1 MYKIFLAIAIIICLF
16 LGAIFSPYIFP
27 NFLNIDF
34 NNYDLTIKLFSNIS
48 VILASIFGIII
59 AVFLISF
66 QIFKSNYVSYSI
78 KDFFK
83 DPNIGFLFLVY
94 LSTILI
100 SYLSLT
106 FIKLD
111 YYSNKIVNLYYLSL
125 FLFLIC
131 ISILYRSIKLIL
143 TSDYSNNKTKEIIS
157 ALTYEKISEYSEKQ
171 DKLFLHEE
179 DINIDV
185 GKNPHLF
192 LDEMFINAVK
202 RKDGIA
208 VRTFYYKLGEKIFD
222 LLIKSKKPEEKA
234 KIFEFFRE
242 IYIDTAQV
250 AINQYEKSTLE
261 AVLNSFFPIYIFC
274 IDNNIIGKS
283 IKILDKTLNEI
294 LLLIIESNNVLPIRF
309 PIFLYGIKS
318 NIMDI
323 LKKYKKGSDANT
335 ARNQMQIIFNIT
347 DRAIEIRKEN
357 FAKEGLCKII
367 DIVYEVIEEINIQKS
382 RKPEIVEV
390 CFERYKHLVFKMVDR
405 GLFDIDILIYSFN
418 SEKIFNTVKKNI
430 DFSNRILMLYCET
443 LLELADRN
451 ILNEFDIE
459 NLGQF
464 GKKIILHKSDIKKS
478 NEFILYIFNVLNRLR
493 RIIEKSKEMK
503 ASDKFDILYKQIE
516 DMKERIEYSKKDFT
530 QIIGEITSIYTTFK
544 NVKPYLEKKY
554 VPLDWP
560 KQNK

>member
-66 QIFKSNYVSYSI
+66 QIFKSNYVSYLM

-157 ALTYEKISEYSEKQ
+157 ALTYEKISEYFEKY
-171 DKLFLHEE
+171 DKLFLSEVDLE
-179 DINIDV
+179 DVD
-185 GKNPHLF
+185 KNPHLF
-192 LDEMFINAVK
+192 LDEMLINAVK

-208 VRTFYYKLGEKIFD
+208 IKTFYDKLGEKIIY
-222 LLIKSKKPEEKA
+222 LLRKSKRPEEKA

-250 AINQYEKSTLE
+250 AINQYEKSILE
-261 AVLNSFFPIYIFC
+261 TVLNSLFPIYLFC
-274 IDNNIIGKS
+274 IDNNIIGES
-283 IKILDKTLNEI
+283 IKILDKTIEEI
-294 LLLIIESNNVLPIRF
+294 LLLIVESNNVLPIRF

-318 NIMDI
+318 NIVDI
-323 LKKYKKGSDANT
+323 LKKYKKDSDDNP

-347 DRAIEIRKEN
+347 DKAIEIRKEN
-357 FAKEGLCKII
+357 FAKEGLCRII
-367 DIVYEVIEEINIQKS
+367 DIIYEVIEENNIQKS
-382 RKPEIVEV
+382 RKSEIVEQ
-390 CFERYKHLVFKMVDR
+390 CFVIYKYLVFKMYDR
-405 GLFDIDILIYSFN
+405 GLFDIGILMYSFD
-418 SEKIFNTVKKNI
+418 SEKIFNTVKKNVE
-430 DFSNRILMLYCET
+430 FSNQIVMLYCEI
-443 LLELADRN
+443 LLELANRN
-451 ILNEFDIE
+451 ILDEFVIDD
-459 NLGQF
+459 LGEL
-464 GKKIILHKSDIKKS
+464 GKKIILNQSTIDNS
-478 NEFILYIFNVLNRLR
+478 NDFIRFIFNTLNRLR
-493 RIIEKSKEMK
+493 GIIEKSKEIGVR
-503 ASDKFDILYKQIE
+503 DKFDILYKQIE
-516 DMKERIEYSKKDFT
+516 DMKEMIEYSKKDFT
-530 QIIGEITSIYTTFK
+530 QIIKEVTSIYTTFK
-544 NVKPYLEKKY
+544 NVKPYFEKKY
-554 VPLDWP
+554 VPFDWP
-560 KQNK
+560 K

>member
-1 MYKIFLAIAIIICLF
+1 MLRNIIISVIIILLF
-16 LGAIFSPYIFP
+16 LVAIFIPLIFP
-27 NFLNIDF
+27 NFLHIDF
-34 NNYDLTIKLFSNIS
+34 NNHDLIIKLFSNIS

-66 QIFKSNYVSYSI
+66 QIFKSNYVSYSM

-106 FIKLD
+106 FIRLD

-131 ISILYRSIKLIL
+131 ISILYLFIKLIL
-143 TSDYSNNKTKEIIS
+143 TSDYSNNRTKEIIS
-157 ALTYEKISEYSEKQ
+157 TLTYERISEYFENY
-171 DKLFLHEE
+171 DKLFLSEVELE
-179 DINIDV
+179 DID
-185 GKNPHLF
+185 KNPHLF
-192 LDEMFINAVK
+192 IDEMCINAVK

-208 VRTFYYKLGEKIFD
+208 IKIFYNILGHKIMY
-222 LLIKSKKPEEKA
+222 LLEKSKNPEEKT

-261 AVLNSFFPIYIFC
+261 AVLNSLFPIYLFC
-274 IDNNIIGKS
+274 IDNNIIGES
-283 IKILDKTLNEI
+283 IKILDKTLKEI
-294 LLLIIESNNVLPIRF
+294 LFLIIESNNVLPVRF
-309 PIFLYGIKS
+309 PIYLQGIKY
-318 NIMDI
+318 NVLD
-323 LKKYKKGSDANT
+323 LLEKHKKDSDTNPAE
-335 ARNQMQIIFNIT
+335 NQMHMLFEIV

-357 FAKEGLCKII
+357 FVKEGLGRII
-367 DIVYEVIEEINIQKS
+367 DIIYEVIEETHIQKS
-382 RKPEIVEV
+382 SKHETIEQ
-390 CFERYKHLVFKMVDR
+390 CFEIYKYLVFKMVDR
-405 GLFDIDILIYSFN
+405 GLFDIEILIYSFN

-443 LLELADRN
+443 LLELADKN
-451 ILNEFDIE
+451 ILNEFFIE

-464 GKKIILHKSDIKKS
+464 GKKIILHKSDIKNS
-478 NEFILYIFNVLNRLR
+478 NDFILYIFNVLNRLR
-493 RIIEKSKEMK
+493 GIIEKSKEMK
-503 ASDKFDILYKQIE
+503 VSDKFDILYKQIE
-516 DMKERIEYSKKDFT
+516 DMKEMIEYSKKDFT

-554 VPLDWP
+554 VPLVWP
-560 KQNK
+560 NQNK